1 MKVNNQWHSDSVAIK
16 QQEKNLQSSTAR
28 QRILIPSY
36 LEKITYRM
44 TCFLLLIGGCVAP
57 PDYSDGL
64 LENIPAIVDETD
76 YFSLSLLGDDY
87 SEEKEWELSLISD
100 STDTILTTL
109 VLADLNISNTD
120 SSILFMMNDSG
131 DTVFQPIL
139 LGNIV
144 WSSDIAVN
152 LIGSPMIISFIGDNF
167 SGRLEYQILKK

>member
-1 MKVNNQWHSDSVAIK
+1 
-16 QQEKNLQSSTAR
+16 
-28 QRILIPSY
+28 
-36 LEKITYRM
+36 M

-64 LENIPAIVDETD
+64 LENVPAIVDETD

-87 SEEKEWELSLISD
+87 SEEKEWELSLTTD

-139 LGNIV
+139 LANVV
-144 WSSDIAVN
+144 WSSEIAIQ
-152 LIGSPMIISFIGDNF
+152 LIGSPKIISFKGDNF
-167 SGRLEYQILKK
+167 TGRLEYQILKK

>member
-1 MKVNNQWHSDSVAIK
+1 MKNNKKIISMGS
-16 QQEKNLQSSTAR
+16 
-28 QRILIPSY
+28 QRINQGIFSHQRDCHVDSAFILAA
-36 LEKITYRM
+36 M

-64 LENIPAIVDETD
+64 LENVPAIVDETD

-87 SEEKEWELSLISD
+87 SEEKEWELSLTSD

-139 LGNIV
+139 LGNVV

-152 LIGSPMIISFIGDNF
+152 LIGSPKIISFKGDNF
-167 SGRLEYQILKK
+167 TGRLEYQILKK

>member
-1 MKVNNQWHSDSVAIK
+1 MINN
-16 QQEKNLQSSTAR
+16 KNVIEMGLR
-28 QRILIPSY
+28 RINQVIFS
-36 LEKITYRM
+36 I
-44 TCFLLLIGGCVAP
+44 FLLIGGCVAP
-57 PDYSDGL
+57 PDHSDGL

-87 SEEKEWELSLISD
+87 SEEKEWELSLTSD

-109 VLADLNISNTD
+109 VLADLSISNTD

-152 LIGSPMIISFIGDNF
+152 LIGSPKIISLKGDNF
-167 SGRLEYQILKK
+167 TGRLEYQILKK

>member
-1 MKVNNQWHSDSVAIK
+1 MKVNNQWHSDSVVIK
-16 QQEKNLQSSTAR
+16 QQEKNLQSSITR
-28 QRILIPSY
+28 PRFLILSF
-36 LEKITYRM
+36 LEKIPFRM

-64 LENIPAIVDETD
+64 LENVPAIVDEAD

-87 SEEKEWELSLISD
+87 SEKKEWELSLTSD
-100 STDTILTTL
+100 NTDTILTTL
-109 VLADLNISNTD
+109 VLADLNISSTD

-152 LIGSPMIISFIGDNF
+152 LIGSPKIISFKGDNF
-167 SGRLEYQILKK
+167 TGRLEYQILKK

>member
-1 MKVNNQWHSDSVAIK
+1 MINN
-16 QQEKNLQSSTAR
+16 KNVIEMGLR
-28 QRILIPSY
+28 RINQVIFS
-36 LEKITYRM
+36 I
-44 TCFLLLIGGCVAP
+44 FLFIGCCVAP

-64 LENIPAIVDETD
+64 LENVPAIVDETD

-87 SEEKEWELSLISD
+87 SEEKEWELSLTSD

-109 VLADLNISNTD
+109 VLADLSISNTD

-139 LGNIV
+139 LGNVV

-152 LIGSPMIISFIGDNF
+152 LIGSPKKISFKGDNF
-167 SGRLEYQILKK
+167 TGRLEYQILKK

>member
-1 MKVNNQWHSDSVAIK
+1 MGLRRINQVIFSI
-16 QQEKNLQSSTAR
+16 
-28 QRILIPSY
+28 IL
-36 LEKITYRM
+36 
-44 TCFLLLIGGCVAP
+44 FIGGCVAP

-64 LENIPAIVDETD
+64 LENVPAIVDETD

-87 SEEKEWELSLISD
+87 SEEKEWELSLTSD

-139 LGNIV
+139 LGNVV
-144 WSSDIAVN
+144 WSSDIAIK
-152 LIGSPMIISFIGDNF
+152 LIGSPKIISLKGDNF
-167 SGRLEYQILKK
+167 TGRLEYQILKK

>member
-1 MKVNNQWHSDSVAIK
+1 MKNNKKIISMGSQRIK
-16 QQEKNLQSSTAR
+16 QSIFSH
-28 QRILIPSY
+28 QRDCHVDSAFILPA
-36 LEKITYRM
+36 M

-64 LENIPAIVDETD
+64 LENVPAIVDETD

-87 SEEKEWELSLISD
+87 SEEKEWELSLTTD

-109 VLADLNISNTD
+109 VLADINISNTD

-152 LIGSPMIISFIGDNF
+152 LIGSPKIISFKGDNF
-167 SGRLEYQILKK
+167 TGRLEYQILKK

>member
-1 MKVNNQWHSDSVAIK
+1 MKNNIK
-16 QQEKNLQSSTAR
+16 VIEMGS
-28 QRILIPSY
+28 QRINQGIFSHQRDCHVGSAFILAA
-36 LEKITYRM
+36 M

-64 LENIPAIVDETD
+64 LENVPAIVDETD

-87 SEEKEWELSLISD
+87 SEEKEWELSLTSD

-120 SSILFMMNDSG
+120 SSFLFMMNDSG

-152 LIGSPMIISFIGDNF
+152 LIGSPKKISFKGENF
-167 SGRLEYQILKK
+167 TGRLEYQILKK

>member
-1 MKVNNQWHSDSVAIK
+1 MKNNKKVIEMGF
-16 QQEKNLQSSTAR
+16 QQINQGIFSHQRDCHVGSAFILTA
-28 QRILIPSY
+28 
-36 LEKITYRM
+36 M

-64 LENIPAIVDETD
+64 LENVPAIVDETD

-87 SEEKEWELSLISD
+87 SEEKEWELSLTSD

-109 VLADLNISNTD
+109 VLADLNISNTY

-144 WSSDIAVN
+144 WSSDIAVK
-152 LIGSPMIISFIGDNF
+152 LIGSPKIISFKGDNF
-167 SGRLEYQILKK
+167 TGRLEYQILKK

>member
-1 MKVNNQWHSDSVAIK
+1 MKNKIKVIEMGSQRIK
-16 QQEKNLQSSTAR
+16 QGIFR
-28 QRILIPSY
+28 HQRDCHVDSAFILAA
-36 LEKITYRM
+36 M

-64 LENIPAIVDETD
+64 LENVPAIVDETD

-87 SEEKEWELSLISD
+87 SEEKEWELSLTSD

-120 SSILFMMNDSG
+120 SSFLFMMNDSG

-139 LGNIV
+139 LGNVV
-144 WSSDIAVN
+144 WSSEIAIQ
-152 LIGSPMIISFIGDNF
+152 LIGSPKIISFKGDNF
-167 SGRLEYQILKK
+167 TGRLEYQILKK

>member
-1 MKVNNQWHSDSVAIK
+1 MINN
-16 QQEKNLQSSTAR
+16 KNVIEMGLR
-28 QRILIPSY
+28 RINQVIFS
-36 LEKITYRM
+36 I
-44 TCFLLLIGGCVAP
+44 FLLIGGCVAP

-64 LENIPAIVDETD
+64 LENVPAIVDETD

-87 SEEKEWELSLISD
+87 SEEKEWELSLTSD

-152 LIGSPMIISFIGDNF
+152 LIGSPKIISLKGDNF
-167 SGRLEYQILKK
+167 TGRLEYQILKK